1 MGLGERGDM
10 GGVVIEVSIFLA
22 IVAYF
27 WNRDKRGQM
36 DGQAAEKNKKAI
48 ALMTLFLR

>member
-1 MGLGERGDM
+1 MPVFRGVGLGDREDM
-10 GGVVIEVSIFLA
+10 VGVVSGSSIFIG

-36 DGQAAEKNKKAI
+36 V
-48 ALMTLFLR
+48 R